1 MQINK
6 LVRSHEVVLLTLWES
21 PRCKSLAQSNLQNHN
36 LPQLGLL
43 CEEQR
48 VGNSLSKLA
57 LSNALVQN
65 ANEKTINILTKMLS
79 SLLSEVIETNIVPTN
94 LLKILFREG

>member
-1 MQINK
+1 
-6 LVRSHEVVLLTLWES
+6 
-21 PRCKSLAQSNLQNHN
+21 
-36 LPQLGLL
+36 LGLL

-94 LLKILFREG
+94 LLKILFCEG